1 MLHGIDPIF
10 AVSGLAVG
18 LLVGI
23 TGVGGGSLMTPLL
36 VLVFGVHPATAV
48 GTDLLYAGVTK
59 ISGGA
64 VHAYHG
70 SVDWR
75 ITRRLAYGSV
85 PAALVSLRAA
95 RASGRRLPRRA
106 GESSARR
113 SESR

>member
-1 MLHGIDPIF
+1 MLYGIDPVF

-85 PAALVSLRAA
+85 PAALLSLLLLAHLGQFFGAGVAA
-95 RASGRRLPRRA
+95 IGLALG
-106 GESSARR
+106 
-113 SESR
+113 